1 MTGAKKWLGLVAWMA
16 VPFLVGMLG
25 AQVDS
30 GSHYAELTR
39 PSWAPP
45 SWLFGPVWTVLYLA
59 MGVAAWLVWK
69 EGGFRRAGAALSLFL
84 VQLVPNA
91 LWTWLFF
98 GLRRPDLAF
107 ADIVVLWVLIVAT
120 ILAFRR
126 WSTAAALL
134 LVPYLLWVSF
144 AAALNFALWRL
155 NA

>member
-1 MTGAKKWLGLVAWMA
+1 MSGTKKWLGLVAWMA
-16 VPFLVGMLG
+16 VPFLVGILG

-30 GSHYAELTR
+30 GSYYAELTR
-39 PSWAPP
+39 PSWSPP

-69 EGGFRRAGAALSLFL
+69 DGGFRRAGAALGLFL

-107 ADIVVLWVLIVAT
+107 ADIVVLWVLIAAT
-120 ILAFRR
+120 IVAFRR
-126 WSTAAALL
+126 WSGTAALL

-144 AAALNFALWRL
+144 AAALNLALWRL